1 VLKGELQVETRI
13 AVHEVLAGQAIV
25 IHAGEWVRYS
35 APGGSREE
43 TVRGFAQAMSQ
54 ISKFLKAAKLRP
66 ASLLKTA

>member
-1 VLKGELQVETRI
+1 MLKGELQVETRI

-43 TVRGFAQAMSQ
+43 TVRGFAQVMS
-54 ISKFLKAAKLRP
+54 
-66 ASLLKTA
+66 